1 MTPSLPEASGA
12 TAAAAPPE
20 SDRAVPGST
29 QRPDSRQLGPVDLDP
44 VELDP
49 AERQALS
56 GVHLVVCGHGT
67 RSALGQRTM
76 AALVDAIRSL
86 APGPVHAASVDVQE
100 PSADAVVGALP
111 PDRPGVI
118 QPLLLSTGYHT
129 RVDLQNAARRHPG
142 LRRGHGMVVAR
153 ALGPDPVLAAL
164 QVRRLR
170 EAGWSPEV
178 EPGAVVM
185 GAAGSSVTA
194 GRRAAA
200 RQRDLLAD
208 ALGLPVHLGY
218 GAGRPSIA
226 EVVRAAGSEAD
237 ALACSSYLLTPGTFQ
252 DRLAAAGPQRL
263 AGPLVE
269 AEDEAGLR
277 AVALLALRR
286 AAAAAGGGEVEVET
300 QST

>member
-49 AERQALS
+49 AEREALS

-76 AALVDAIRSL
+76 AALVESIRELS
-86 APGPVHAASVDVQE
+86 PVPVQAASVDVQE
-100 PSADAVVGALP
+100 PSADAVIAGLS
-111 PDRPGVI
+111 PDRPGVV

-129 RVDLQNAARRHPG
+129 RVDLQQAARRHPG
-142 LRRGHGMVVAR
+142 LGRGHGMVVAR
-153 ALGPDPVLAAL
+153 ALGPDPILTGL

-170 EAGWSPEV
+170 EAGWSPE
-178 EPGAVVM
+178 EGPGAVIM
-185 GAAGSSVTA
+185 GAAGSSVAA
-194 GRRAAA
+194 GRQAAS
-200 RQRDLLAD
+200 RQRDLLAE

-218 GAGRPSIA
+218 GAGRPRIA
-226 EVVRAAGSEAD
+226 DVVEAAGSAGPV
-237 ALACSSYLLTPGTFQ
+237 ACSSYLLTPGTFQ
-252 DRLAAAGPQRL
+252 DRLAAAGAQLL
-263 AGPLVE
+263 AGPLLE

-286 AAAAAGGGEVEVET
+286 AAGAAAGGDGEIEAA
-300 QST
+300 